1 MDLGQTFQG
10 GQEEG
15 PDRIDRILAL
25 TERLDKVDRAIDR
38 IRYDSNLAT
47 ELAAVLETLGDA
59 KEAVVAALKTV

>member
-1 MDLGQTFQG
+1 MDLGQAFQG
-10 GQEEG
+10 EGG

-47 ELAAVLETLGDA
+47 ELAAVLETLGAA
-59 KEAVVAALKTV
+59 KEAVVADLKTV